1 MTKNEL
7 IVGEPRLGW
16 FIDGNEDTDS
26 ISVMLRDTGTTIQLS
41 VPLQGMFG
49 PNDPYDR
56 WWSQG
61 AVFDDDPDR
70 SKHTYNPPNVLLM
83 WLFRIQGVVGFGAGV
98 ALARRQMLLGIIAL
112 AVGIGFFLLT
122 RREQAR
128 LESTRAQRSEPGP
141 D

>member
-26 ISVMLRDTGTTIQLS
+26 ISVMLRDTGTTIELS

-70 SKHTYNPPNVLLM
+70 SKHTYNPQTYYSCTTTPEMSHLSAAEP
-83 WLFRIQGVVGFGAGV
+83 AGQTITS
-98 ALARRQMLLGIIAL
+98 ASARAGSS
-112 AVGIGFFLLT
+112 LT
-122 RREQAR
+122 
-128 LESTRAQRSEPGP
+128 TRSSAG
-141 D
+141 DL